1 MSTVTGFRL
10 TSAIITFTCSLLS
23 AIGSGLIL
31 LCYLA
36 LPLKKH
42 FRHVLILNLAVAD
55 FINSVNNSASGAQ
68 ILMHRKD
75 LAPGPGC
82 VLNGFVG
89 QLTVQAT
96 DTAIF
101 AIAVVTVI
109 TITSTSS
116 SSRLI
121 SGEWAWPQ
129 ILGATLSIWF
139 LPAITSFLALGKEWY
154 VPVSGNWCWV
164 VNKPTYLRYVLTHG
178 WRYLFMLL
186 EIILY
191 TYLHFYLRRHFRNLA
206 VPLTSNVPASSDT
219 YESGATATTQGTQ
232 GTNNTQATNNTRS
245 TAKSRGAF
253 SFSRRTAQTPILEP
267 ITFSRNPDDDTR
279 TSYTQSQS
287 HAHERRL
294 SSPSTMEEPKYYRRP
309 RGESVSVAVR
319 TSDLEHPLKEDEDE
333 DEEERRGE
341 GEIYHADMRASDS
354 KRTSI
359 AVSRASSSAHHSTP
373 SHPTHPPE
381 YPRPSTP
388 TATRIHYGL
397 VPITPIVPIA
407 STSEPPSPITPS
419 HDGLSVSTHMQGG
432 EKDKGATRVDVE
444 AADDEH
450 PPTYTIYTHPVIGG
464 QDDEKTPHTHSHT
477 HPPSK
482 HSITSF
488 SFKQIARRRRRPPP
502 NPPPILPN
510 PRQRAI
516 QRILLLNAYP
526 LLYILLWIP
535 GLANRLVEASGHTS
549 KVSQILQAS
558 TQLVGLANAVT
569 YGWNERIGRQLRE
582 RYFRWRSG
590 EREPASGDL

>member
-1 MSTVTGFRL
+1 MSTITGFRL

-109 TITSTSS
+109 TIASTSS

-154 VPVSGNWCWV
+154 VPVSGNWCWL

-206 VPLTSNVPASSDT
+206 VPLTSNVPASNDT

-253 SFSRRTAQTPILEP
+253 SFSKRTAQTPILEP

-287 HAHERRL
+287 HVHERRL
-294 SSPSTMEEPKYYRRP
+294 SSPSTMEDPRYYRRP

-319 TSDLEHPLKEDEDE
+319 TSDVEHPLKEDEDE
-333 DEEERRGE
+333 EDEDRGGE
-341 GEIYHADMRASDS
+341 GELYRNGMHAADS
-354 KRTSI
+354 KRSSI
-359 AVSRASSSAHHSTP
+359 AVSRPSSSFQHSTS
-373 SHPTHPPE
+373 SHPAYPRE

-397 VPITPIVPIA
+397 VPIVPIA
-407 STSEPPSPITPS
+407 SPSEPPSPITPS
-419 HDGLSVSTHMQGG
+419 HDGLSVSTHMQDG
-432 EKDKGATRVDVE
+432 EKDKGATKVDVE
-444 AADDEH
+444 ATDDER
-450 PPTYTIYTHPVIGG
+450 PPTYTISAHPVIGG
-464 QDDEKTPHTHSHT
+464 EDDEKTPHIHSHT

-482 HSITSF
+482 HSLSSF

-590 EREPASGDL
+590 EREPASDGL

>member
-1 MSTVTGFRL
+1 MSTITGFRL

-75 LAPGPGC
+75 LSPGPGC

-101 AIAVVTVI
+101 AIAVVTVM

-154 VPVSGNWCWV
+154 VPVSGNWCWL

-206 VPLTSNVPASSDT
+206 VPLTSNPPASNDT

-294 SSPSTMEEPKYYRRP
+294 SSPSTMEEPRYYRRP

-319 TSDLEHPLKEDEDE
+319 TSGVEHPLKEDEDE
-333 DEEERRGE
+333 EDEDRRGE
-341 GEIYHADMRASDS
+341 SGMHAADS
-354 KRTSI
+354 NRTSI
-359 AVSRASSSAHHSTP
+359 AMSRPSSSFQ
-373 SHPTHPPE
+373 HPTSPHPAYPPD

-397 VPITPIVPIA
+397 VPIVPIVPIA

-419 HDGLSVSTHMQGG
+419 HDGLSVSTHIQDG
-432 EKDKGATRVDVE
+432 EKDKGATKVDVE
-444 AADDEH
+444 TTEDER
-450 PPTYTIYTHPVIGG
+450 PPTYTISTHPVIGG
-464 QDDEKTPHTHSHT
+464 EDDEKTPHIHSHT

-482 HSITSF
+482 HSLTSF

-590 EREPASGDL
+590 EREPASDGL